1 LVNVRLDAERLRKV
15 QTLRDRGVALSDV
28 LREAIDERFEAVRRS
43 GSKRDV
49 QAMMTRIFEQYPDP
63 PDLPSRGYDLQDRRA
78 ARRAVLRRLRPVRP

>member
-15 QTLRDRGVALSDV
+15 QTLRDHGVALSDV
-28 LREAIDERFEAVRRS
+28 LREAIDERFEAVCRS

-63 PDLPSRGYDLQDRRA
+63 LDLPSRGYDLQDRRA
-78 ARRAVLRRLRPVRP
+78 ARRAILRRLGPVRP